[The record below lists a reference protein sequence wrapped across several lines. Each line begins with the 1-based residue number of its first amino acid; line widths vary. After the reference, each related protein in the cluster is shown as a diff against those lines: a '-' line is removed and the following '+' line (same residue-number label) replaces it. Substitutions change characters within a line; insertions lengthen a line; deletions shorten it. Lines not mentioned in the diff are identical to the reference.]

1 MVFIRLPE
9 HLPGRDNKTLNL
21 SVKTLVISLGLSYI
35 FASFNKYDLTY
46 IISNKGFFM
55 ARTCDLTG
63 KRRLVANKVSHA
75 NNKTKTKKQVN
86 LHTKKVF
93 DPETNSVIRLRLSA
107 HAIRTLDKVGSI
119 SKYVKKNAH
128 LFE

>member
-1 MVFIRLPE
+1 
-9 HLPGRDNKTLNL
+9 
-21 SVKTLVISLGLSYI
+21 
-35 FASFNKYDLTY
+35 
-46 IISNKGFFM
+46 M

-63 KRRLVANKVSHA
+63 KRRLVANNVSHA

-93 DPETNSVIRLRLSA
+93 DPATNSVVRLRLSA
-107 HAIRTLDKVGSI
+107 SAIRTLDKVGSI
-119 SKYVKKNAH
+119 TKYVKKNAH

>member
-1 MVFIRLPE
+1 
-9 HLPGRDNKTLNL
+9 
-21 SVKTLVISLGLSYI
+21 
-35 FASFNKYDLTY
+35 
-46 IISNKGFFM
+46 M

-86 LHTKKVF
+86 LHSKKVF
-93 DPETNSVIRLRLSA
+93 DPETNSVIKLRLSA
-107 HAIRTLDKVGSI
+107 AAIRTLDKVGSI

-128 LFE
+128 LFQ

>member
-1 MVFIRLPE
+1 
-9 HLPGRDNKTLNL
+9 
-21 SVKTLVISLGLSYI
+21 
-35 FASFNKYDLTY
+35 
-46 IISNKGFFM
+46 M

-93 DPETNSVIRLRLSA
+93 DPETNSVVRLKLSA
-107 HAIRTLDKVGSI
+107 SAIRTLDKVGSI
-119 SKYVKKNAH
+119 TKYVKKNAH

>member
-1 MVFIRLPE
+1 
-9 HLPGRDNKTLNL
+9 
-21 SVKTLVISLGLSYI
+21 
-35 FASFNKYDLTY
+35 
-46 IISNKGFFM
+46 M

-93 DPETNSVIRLRLSA
+93 DPETGETIRLRLSA
-107 HAIRTLDKVGSI
+107 KAIKTLDKVGSLT
-119 SKYVKKNAH
+119 KYVRKNRH
-128 LFE
+128 LFQ

>member
-1 MVFIRLPE
+1 
-9 HLPGRDNKTLNL
+9 
-21 SVKTLVISLGLSYI
+21 
-35 FASFNKYDLTY
+35 
-46 IISNKGFFM
+46 M

-75 NNKTKTKKQVN
+75 NNRTKTKKQVN

-93 DPETNSVIRLRLSA
+93 DPETNSVVRLRLSA
-107 HAIRTLDKVGSI
+107 SAIRTLDKVGSI
-119 SKYVKKNAH
+119 TKYVRKNAH